1 MKSPS
6 TAEGHRER
14 LRQRFNENPHSLSD
28 TERLELLLTYIIRRK
43 DVAPLARDLITHFG
57 GLQAVIA
64 APSEQQI
71 EIDGVGEST
80 ITFFQLLHSIMVE
93 SSEVSSDMS
102 PTKKNTPYPQL
113 NLFELEPKIAK
124 PSSSGYP
131 AKKKPAIKER
141 LMRVF
146 ANDEIGN
153 SLTFLPQVRNFQSL
167 DDFKRY
173 LQEKLPY
180 NAAETRQRRANYI
193 IERFYPDNDIDTPLT
208 YFVTHCSAEIDLKPA
223 VFYHVLKAEPIATKV
238 ADEFIWPALP
248 IGRIEREQLREFVV
262 RYLPDASPSSQKNML
277 RALFYTYDLLGIG
290 SANDTILR
298 FQLHKGTLESFLYI
312 FTSEFPQP
320 GIYPFDALY
329 SGPMHLWLL
338 WDREWMRLQLYN
350 LQDFGIL
357 SKVSEI
363 DTVRQFTLAVDQ
375 PTALRRFFEH
385 PARSIMAI
393 RETGKGQSA
402 GQED

>member
-1 MKSPS
+1 MNTS
-6 TAEGHRER
+6 EGHRER
-14 LRQRFNENPHSLSD
+14 LRQKFKENSHSLSD
-28 TERLELLLTYIIRRK
+28 KERLELLLTYIIPRK
-43 DVAPLARDLITHFG
+43 DVAPLAHDLIAHFG
-57 GLQAVIA
+57 GLQAVIKA
-64 APSEQQI
+64 TPEQLM

-80 ITFFQLLHSIMVE
+80 ITFIQLFQSLMAE
-93 SSEVSSDMS
+93 STEVSSDMS
-102 PTKKNTPYPQL
+102 PTKQNTPTPQL
-113 NLFELEPKIAK
+113 NLFELEPKIRK
-124 PSSSGYP
+124 PSSTDYRAKEKSG
-131 AKKKPAIKER
+131 AKER
-141 LMRVF
+141 QMRVF

-167 DDFKRY
+167 DDFKKY

-208 YFVTHCSAEIDLKPA
+208 YFVTHCAADVDLKPA

-248 IGRIEREQLREFVV
+248 IGRIDREQLREFVM
-262 RYLPDASPSSQKNML
+262 RYLPDAGASSQKNML

-312 FTSEFPQP
+312 LTSEFPQP

-329 SGPMHLWLL
+329 SGPMHRWML
-338 WDREWMRLQLYN
+338 WDREWIRLQLYN

-357 SKVSEI
+357 TKVSEI

-375 PTALRRFFEH
+375 PMALRLFFEN
-385 PARSIMAI
+385 PERNRKAI
-393 RETGKGQSA
+393 REEAESQTSN
-402 GQED
+402 QEK

>member
-1 MKSPS
+1 MNTPV
-6 TAEGHRER
+6 GHRER
-14 LRQRFNENPHSLSD
+14 LRQKFKENSHSLSD
-28 TERLELLLTYIIRRK
+28 IERLELLLTYIIPRR
-43 DVAPLARDLITHFG
+43 DVAPLAHDIIAHFG
-57 GLQAVIA
+57 SLQAVIA
-64 APSEQQI
+64 APPELLLQF
-71 EIDGVGEST
+71 DGVGEST
-80 ITFFQLLHSIMVE
+80 ITFIQLLQSMMVE
-93 SSEVSSDMS
+93 FSEVTSDMS
-102 PTKKNTPYPQL
+102 STKQNTPSPQL
-113 NLFELEPKIAK
+113 NLFELEPKIKK
-124 PSSSGYP
+124 PSSTSYP

-141 LMRVF
+141 QMRVF

-153 SLTFLPQVRNFQSL
+153 SLTFLPQVINFQSL

-173 LQEKLPY
+173 LHEKLPY

-193 IERFYPDNDIDTPLT
+193 IERFYPENDIDTPLT
-208 YFVTHCSAEIDLKPA
+208 YFVTHCSADVDLKPA

-248 IGRIEREQLREFVV
+248 VGRIEREQLREFVT
-262 RYLPDASPSSQKNML
+262 RYLPDAGASSQKNML

-312 FTSEFPQP
+312 LTSEFPQP

-329 SGPMHLWLL
+329 SGPMHRWML
-338 WDREWMRLQLYN
+338 WDREWIRLQLYN

-357 SKVSEI
+357 TKVSEI

-375 PTALRRFFEH
+375 PMALRLFFEH
-385 PARSIMAI
+385 PERNRKAI
-393 RETGKGQSA
+393 REQAESQALDK
-402 GQED
+402 EK